1 MSKDLNEA
9 AAHAAALIATC
20 YEQMPILFAPGVALQ
35 AIWGL
40 VADHGYDHDDETMLE
55 ILNLAMNHGAPA
67 EVIKPMIEAWD
78 IFTRV
83 YSRLE

>member
-9 AAHAAALIATC
+9 AAHTAALIAIC
-20 YEQMPILFAPGVALQ
+20 YEQIPLPFAPGAAMH

-40 VADHGYDHDDETMLE
+40 VADHGYDHNDETMLK

-67 EVIKPMIEAWD
+67 EVIKPMIDAWD
-78 IFTRV
+78 VFTRV
-83 YSRLE
+83 YGRLE